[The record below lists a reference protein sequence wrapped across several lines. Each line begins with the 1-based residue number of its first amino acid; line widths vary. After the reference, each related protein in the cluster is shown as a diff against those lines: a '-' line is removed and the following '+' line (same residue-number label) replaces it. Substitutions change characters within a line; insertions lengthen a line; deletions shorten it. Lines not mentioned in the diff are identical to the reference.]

1 MKALTKLAPVAL
13 CLLAACAS
21 TNDNSQGSTT
31 TAIPEGAWIGDGQE
45 IDQVVRFSVVDAN
58 PPEFYDRTVFV
69 EANAFAVCKKM
80 QCWMQIEDEGHWAT
94 VRWDSGCG
102 GNYKFPEDAVGD
114 RVVVQGDLYPKELT
128 QEQIDQ
134 LNAAGKP
141 VPAEPYEFNVTAVMV
156 IED

>member
-1 MKALTKLAPVAL
+1 MNVFTKLAPLAL
-13 CLLAACAS
+13 CLAAACAGTGTNSDHS
-21 TNDNSQGSTT
+21 TALPQG
-31 TAIPEGAWIGDGQE
+31 EWIGDGQQM
-45 IDQVVRFSVVDAN
+45 DQVVRFAIVDAN
-58 PPEFYDRTVFV
+58 PSEFYDRTIFV
-69 EANAFAVCKKM
+69 EANAYAVCKKM

-114 RVVVQGDLYPKELT
+114 RVVVQGDLYPKVLT
-128 QEQIDQ
+128 ADQIAA
-134 LNAAGKP
+134 LKTAGKP